1 MSLDDKKARAQKV
14 KEMAEQQRKAALAKR
29 QGLTSAKPKPAQD
42 ATTNEQPNP
51 ETTDATL
58 DNKQVQ
64 A

>member
-1 MSLDDKKARAQKV
+1 
-14 KEMAEQQRKAALAKR
+14 MAEQQRKAALAKR